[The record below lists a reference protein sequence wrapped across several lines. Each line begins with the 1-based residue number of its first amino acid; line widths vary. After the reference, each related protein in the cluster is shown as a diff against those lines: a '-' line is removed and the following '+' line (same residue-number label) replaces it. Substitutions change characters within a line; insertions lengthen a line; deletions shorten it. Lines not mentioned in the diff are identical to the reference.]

1 MHTHTRL
8 NEAALVD
15 MSWRLRD
22 RMQRGALR
30 GYEGQVQNLEMRC
43 CTPVLYNC
51 NVDGCSASGLEE
63 EGRGSHRSRGS
74 ERDKGRLLGDE
85 GEWG

>member
-43 CTPVLYNC
+43 FTTAMLTGAVQ
-51 NVDGCSASGLEE
+51 VASRRREE
-63 EGRGSHRSRGS
+63 EAIVRGGVSGTRG
-74 ERDKGRLLGDE
+74 GC
-85 GEWG
+85 